1 MMVIRSIFYG
11 GTLIMKMKITVEIE
25 NDDGSKTIKPVVVD
39 TEVPNYEEFKGP
51 DNFRET
57 FDILE
62 KAALKVRNEA
72 VETAIEKYLA
82 ELSKK
87 KPVGQSR
94 KKKER

>member
-1 MMVIRSIFYG
+1 
-11 GTLIMKMKITVEIE
+11 MKMEIIVKIK
-25 NDDGSKTIKPVVVD
+25 NDDGSETIKPVVVD

-87 KPVGQSR
+87 SL
-94 KKKER
+94 

>member
-1 MMVIRSIFYG
+1 
-11 GTLIMKMKITVEIE
+11 MKMEIIVKIK
-25 NDDGSKTIKPVVVD
+25 NDDGSETIKPVVVD

-87 KPVGQSR
+87 PVRQSR
-94 KKKER
+94 QKKER